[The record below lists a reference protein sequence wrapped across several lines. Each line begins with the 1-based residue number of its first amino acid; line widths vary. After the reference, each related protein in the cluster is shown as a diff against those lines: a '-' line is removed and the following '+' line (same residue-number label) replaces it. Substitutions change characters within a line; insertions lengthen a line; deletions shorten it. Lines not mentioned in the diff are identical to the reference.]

1 MNTKCDGW
9 LRFVAAAVLAGT
21 AVVANADAVC
31 EERAAQVKLMNA
43 AALTRLADDWAKM
56 PNANAVALAAL
67 RQFAVEVEGAKRA
80 ALDALG
86 RGDAAPAAALV
97 ARQRRLMA
105 AHPRLRGIEV
115 LAVKHAAPGN
125 PGAARREGNP
135 AQPGLSCYNHLDVWK
150 GRRAG
155 LVAYSGFDGETPVE
169 RKVIDHSGTIHA
181 VDLEFDGSR
190 ILFVGPDRA
199 RSNQWRLFE
208 TDVKG
213 TTPKTL
219 LPTNFIHE
227 VADCCWLPDGRIVFT
242 SDAGEQGLPCETG
255 RVRMSNSYRL
265 DPRTGVVERLTYDQ
279 DSNWYPSVLNDGRVL
294 YVRWEYCDLPHF
306 FSRLLMTMNPDGTRQ
321 MGFYGSNDYWPN
333 HFGSP
338 LAIPG
343 DNGKFICVA
352 TGHHASKAGKLVLF
366 DAERASAG
374 PAGAVQMLPGWGKQP
389 EGRIE
394 DGLYNGQYP
403 RFLQPFPLGSCPDD
417 GAGKFFLA
425 AMKASPSALWGIY
438 LVDIFDN
445 ITLLAEVEGWC
456 LNEPIAICARKRP
469 PAIPDKRRV
478 NVPYATIYC
487 GDLYQGEGLKGV
499 PKGTV
504 KEARIFAYHYAF
516 NKSGSHE
523 AVGLE
528 SSWDIKYVLGTVPVT
543 EDGGILF
550 DAPVNTP
557 ISIQPLDENGCALQ
571 LMRSWTVGMPGEY
584 VSCVGCHE
592 KPSVAARPLKM
603 VMRAPSKIKPP
614 EGRDKPRTWSFL
626 REIQPILQRR
636 CSGCH
641 DKDADPMVASR
652 KPDYQGVKV
661 FASSEHGPF
670 LRGDKPN
677 LADITPIAIQCKS
690 GGGSRQG
697 GVDVRADNKDTDWSG
712 AWSKSYVELVA
723 YVRRPGPE
731 SDYRLFNPMEYHAN
745 TSPLVQ
751 LLKSG
756 HHGVTLT
763 DDEWRRI
770 YTWIDLN
777 APFWGTWKDVA
788 EWFRKRGDRAWA
800 GSGRNHNEQLRLLEA
815 SHQRRQYGES
825 RFQGFWDPKNDPE
838 LDRYGI
844 DQAQKD
850 LALIKFEPPKRTA
863 PQSPAKTPVVLDPK
877 SVAGYGTRMEIDA
890 PGGKLVFRKV
900 EKRLWMCESELP
912 LANYLAF
919 KPDHYNGVI
928 DWVGKDHQ
936 NEGER
941 VLRGDQSAI
950 RVSFAEAKA
959 YAKWLSEK
967 TGFALRLPTEDEWER
982 AARAGR
988 KGDYAWDGEMAEFA
1002 KVANLSD
1009 VSVGRLPNQFNVM
1022 NPHQRFEGANDGE
1035 MIVGSALKHRYQPN
1049 AAGLYDMIGNVE
1061 EWCAGPKG
1069 EAVARGAAFN
1079 ILPRRATFG
1088 RRNQYLEW
1096 QRVFNVGI
1104 RLVMERSE

>member
-1 MNTKCDGW
+1 MNVEMKRS
-9 LRFVAAAVLAGT
+9 LVLAVIVGMMGG
-21 AVVANADAVC
+21 AFADAVT
-31 EERAAQVKLMNA
+31 EERSAQVKLINRE
-43 AALTRLADDWAKM
+43 ALVRLADDWAKTTG
-56 PNANAVALAAL
+56 ADAKDVEAL
-67 RQFAVEVEGAKRA
+67 RKFAAEAEGAKKS
-80 ALDALG
+80 ALDALAKG
-86 RGDAAPAAALV
+86 DRGPSEALL
-97 ARQRRLMA
+97 ARQRKLMA
-105 AHPRLRGIEV
+105 AHPLVRGLEV

-125 PGAARREGNP
+125 PGAARHEAHP

-150 GRRAG
+150 GRQAS
-155 LVAYSGFDGETPVE
+155 LVAYSGFNADVPTE
-169 RKVIDHSGTIHA
+169 RKVIDHPAGTIHA
-181 VDLEFDGSR
+181 VDLEFGGER
-190 ILFVGPDRA
+190 ILYVAPDANFGHR
-199 RSNQWRLFE
+199 WRLFE

-213 TTPKTL
+213 SLPKVVM
-219 LPTNFIHE
+219 PTNFIHE
-227 VADCCWLPDGRIVFT
+227 AADCCWLPDGRIVFT
-242 SDAGEQGLPCETG
+242 SDAAEQGLPCETG

-265 DPRTGVVERLTYDQ
+265 DPQSGVVERLTYDQ

-306 FSRLLMTMNPDGTRQ
+306 FSRVMMTMNPDGTRQ

-343 DNGKFICVA
+343 DNGKFVCVA
-352 TGHHASKAGKLVLF
+352 TGHHTPKSGRLVLF

-374 PAGAVQMLPGWGKQP
+374 AKGAIQMIPGWGKP
-389 EGRIE
+389 IEERIE
-394 DGLYNGQYP
+394 DYLYGGHFP
-403 RFLQPFPLGSCPDD
+403 RFLQPFPLGSSPAD

-425 AMKASPSALWGIY
+425 AMKASPNSLWGIY
-438 LVDIFDN
+438 LVDVFDN
-445 ITLLAEVEGWC
+445 LTLLAEVEGWC
-456 LNEPIAICARKRP
+456 LNEPIAIRAKKRP

-516 NKSGSHE
+516 NKSGGHE

-550 DAPVNTP
+550 EAPVNTP
-557 ISIQPLDENGCALQ
+557 ISIQPLDQNGCALQ

-614 EGRDKPRTWSFL
+614 EGREKPRTWSFL

-641 DKDADPMVASR
+641 NQDADKLVAER
-652 KPDYQGVKV
+652 KPDYQGVQV

-670 LRGDKPN
+670 LKGDKPN
-677 LADITPIAIQCKS
+677 FADITPVALQCKS

-697 GVDVRADNKDTDWSG
+697 GVDVHADNKDTDWSG
-712 AWSKSYVELVA
+712 AWAKSYVELSA

-731 SDYRLFNPMEYHAN
+731 SDYKLFNPMEYHAN

-751 LLKSG
+751 LLKAG
-756 HHGVTLT
+756 HHGVELT

-777 APFWGTWKDVA
+777 APFWGTWNDMA
-788 EWFRKRGDRAWA
+788 EWFRKRGDRGWA
-800 GSGRNHNEQLRLLEA
+800 GSGRNHNEQLKLIAE
-815 SHQRRQYGES
+815 SHKRRQYGES

-838 LDRYGI
+838 LDRYGFE
-844 DQAQKD
+844 QARKD
-850 LALIKFEPPKRTA
+850 LAKIQFESPKANGKCATLN
-863 PQSPAKTPVVLDPK
+863 AKCKAVDPK
-877 SVAGYGTRMEIDA
+877 TVAGYGMRMELEV
-890 PGGKLVFRKV
+890 PGGKLAFRRV
-900 EKRLWMCESELP
+900 EQGLWMCEGELP
-912 LANYLAF
+912 LQNYLAF

-941 VLRGDQSAI
+941 VLRGDQSVI
-950 RVSFAEAKA
+950 RVSFDEAKE
-959 YAKWLSEK
+959 YAKWLSTK
-967 TGFALRLPTEDEWER
+967 TGLKLRLPTEAEWEC

-988 KGDYAWDGEMAEFA
+988 TGDYAWDGEMANFA

-1009 VSVGRLPNQFNVM
+1009 VSVGRLPNQFNIF
-1022 NPHQRFEGANDGE
+1022 NYHLRFEGANDGE
-1035 MIVGSALKHRYQPN
+1035 MIVASAVNHRYQPN

-1061 EWCAGPKG
+1061 EWCEGAKG
-1069 EAVARGAAFN
+1069 EAIARGAAFD
-1079 ILPRRATFG
+1079 ILPHRATYG
-1088 RRNQYLEW
+1088 RRNQYLNW
-1096 QRVFNVGI
+1096 QRVYNVGI
-1104 RLVMERSE
+1104 RLVLEQSR